1 MRVQIK
7 QEEIQSIEGRLASV
21 EIVAKLGLLRIV
33 RFAPLWVRIAI
44 IMVYLITSPRY
55 QKFSNTRTCHQ
66 DNRINNVENSEN
78 TEQNVNSENQ
88 NVNCINYNE
97 QFNSECDSS
106 DANYVAMVENFN
118 TTPIALQNMTITKG
132 SADCNLLLDSGGGCT
147 NCTIINMSLAKQ
159 I

>member
-1 MRVQIK
+1 MHAQIK
-7 QEEIQSIEGRLASV
+7 QGEIQSIEGRLASA

-44 IMVYLITSPRY
+44 IMVFLITSPRY
-55 QKFSNTRTCHQ
+55 QKFINTRTSRQ
-66 DNRINNVENSEN
+66 DSRINNVEISEN

-88 NVNCINYNE
+88 NVIYINYKE

-118 TTPIALQNMTITKG
+118 TTPIAFQNMTITKG
-132 SADCNLLLDSGGGCT
+132 STDCNLLLDSGSDCSI
-147 NCTIINMSLAKQ
+147 CTIINMSLAKK